1 MDSQPIDI
9 SRWYS
14 SLSQARIQAEL
25 TQRELAD
32 RLEIPQGHI
41 SRIERGLIDARLSTV
56 TEMAYALGL
65 IPMLIPRRAQAA
77 VLAVLRN
84 FDRTDEVDIGL
95 SAVEVLVADVQVD
108 SEPRSSK
115 N

>member
-1 MDSQPIDI
+1 MDSKPIDN

-14 SLSQARIQAEL
+14 SLSQARIQAKL

-41 SRIERGLIDARLSTV
+41 SRIERGLIDPRLSTV

-65 IPMLIPRRAQAA
+65 TPMLIPRRAQAA
-77 VLAVLRN
+77 VLAVLRD
-84 FDRTDEVDIGL
+84 FERSDEVDITL
-95 SAVEVLVADVQVD
+95 SAVEVLVSDDRVD
-108 SEPRSSK
+108 AEP
-115 N
+115 